1 MTGVTPQASTASTG
15 PAYRLDPHGS
25 DLHGENAALR
35 ALGPVALVELPGG
48 VTAWAV
54 TGHDE
59 LQEVLADA
67 RVAKDP
73 RHWAA
78 LAEGRVPRD
87 WPLMAMVT
95 VPGMTTS
102 DGEDH
107 RRLRSLVGRGFT
119 PRRVEALRP
128 HVEAVV
134 AELLDRLA
142 LLAPGPVDLC
152 EHFAYPLPMRVIGEL
167 LGVPQE
173 QRDILH
179 HHSTVVVSSSAT
191 PEESVPAF
199 QGLAELMARIAAAKR
214 EQSGDDLTS
223 DLIAVRDAD
232 DRLSEQEL
240 VGTMILMMVAGH
252 GTTLNLITNAVR
264 ALSAHPE
271 QRALV
276 LDGSATWAAVVE
288 ETLRYD
294 SPVANFPMRY
304 ALEDIAVAGVVIRRG
319 EAILASYAAAGR
331 DPRRHPDAD
340 RFDLS
345 RSPNRHLSLGHG
357 LHFCLG
363 APLARLEGEI
373 ALRELYR
380 RFPQVAA
387 VGRSAPI
394 PSFVSNS
401 VRTLP
406 VDLGP
411 AAQSA

>member
-1 MTGVTPQASTASTG
+1 MTGGTPRTSTQ
-15 PAYRLDPHGS
+15 PAYRLDARGADQHR
-25 DLHGENAALR
+25 ENAALR
-35 ALGPVALVELPGG
+35 ELGPVALVELPGG

-54 TGHDE
+54 TGHEE
-59 LQEVLADA
+59 LQSLLADP
-67 RVAKDP
+67 RVGKDP

-102 DGEDH
+102 DGDDH

-128 HVEAVV
+128 HVQSVV

-142 LLAPGPVDLC
+142 GLGPGPVDLC

-167 LGVPQE
+167 LGVPPE
-173 QRDILH
+173 QRDALH
-179 HHSTVVVSSSAT
+179 LYSRTVVSSSAA
-191 PEESVPAF
+191 PEQSAAAF
-199 QGLAELMARIAAAKR
+199 RGLAGLMGSVAAAKR
-214 EQSGDDLTS
+214 EQPGDDLTS
-223 DLIAVRDAD
+223 DLIAVREAD

-240 VGTMILMMVAGH
+240 VGTMILVLVAGH
-252 GTTLNLITNAVR
+252 GTTLNLVANAVR

-271 QRALV
+271 QRASV
-276 LDGSATWAAVVE
+276 LAGAVPWSAVVE

-304 ALEDIAVAGVVIRRG
+304 ALEDIELGGVRIRRG
-319 EAILASYAAAGR
+319 EALLASYAAAGR

-340 RFDLS
+340 SFDPT

-363 APLARLEGEI
+363 APLARLEAEL
-373 ALRELYR
+373 ALRELYV
-380 RFPQVAA
+380 RFPRLTV
-387 VGRSAPI
+387 VGGSEPI

-401 VRTLP
+401 VQTLP
-406 VDLGP
+406 VDLG
-411 AAQSA
+411 AER